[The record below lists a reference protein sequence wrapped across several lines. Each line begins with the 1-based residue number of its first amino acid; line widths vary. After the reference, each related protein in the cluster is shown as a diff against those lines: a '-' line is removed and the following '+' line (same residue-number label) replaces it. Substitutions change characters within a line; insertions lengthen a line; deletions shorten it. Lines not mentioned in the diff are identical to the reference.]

1 MSWGTAFEG
10 DDRGPVC
17 SEKPRRRTLV
27 PHVRRAPLRQKETA
41 PGGALRPFQNPT
53 VCAELK
59 DGTRI
64 PCAQSVA
71 ERLTLPTPCRE
82 VPARIFTASLTF
94 ELLGPTRVP
103 LLPLC
108 YELGPGR
115 SCAAIAPFN
124 CINNR
129 RRSLSLFGK
138 GPAGTLILEA
148 APQDPHTVRIGRW
161 HLSTAKGPQR

>member
-94 ELLGPTRVP
+94 ELLGPTATF
-103 LLPLC
+103 LLPILQ
-108 YELGPGR
+108 LLALKLVRRAWFVWDPSRPRGSAVSRDR
-115 SCAAIAPFN
+115 SARNAP
-124 CINNR
+124 R
-129 RRSLSLFGK
+129 V
-138 GPAGTLILEA
+138 
-148 APQDPHTVRIGRW
+148 H
-161 HLSTAKGPQR
+161 